1 MPKVYR
7 QVVSDRSITS
17 SKSFNDFLY
26 AWIVLHSE
34 EENGE
39 RYIWKRDFVFS
50 KLEAELGMTR
60 KTAKNYFDNLV
71 ELGLVADIEDK
82 WVLADLGVDGFKI
95 EQHILERLVSMK
107 TRYAVS
113 LYVYLVRGYYVAGQT
128 QLVILLD
135 NVKDYLGLGKNTRSN
150 NYIIT
155 DLFED
160 FRTMG
165 LLNCVL
171 NFDNKTVKQYYTL
184 TGIGRK
190 NYF

>member
-1 MPKVYR
+1 MAKVYR
-7 QVVSDRSITS
+7 QVVADKSITS

-39 RYIWKRDFVFS
+39 RYIWKRDFVIS
-50 KLEAELGMTR
+50 KLESEFGMTR
-60 KTAKNYFDNLV
+60 KTAKIYFDNLV
-71 ELGLVADIEDK
+71 KLGLVVDMGDK
-82 WVLADLGVDGFKI
+82 WILVDLGIEGFKV
-95 EQHILERLVSMK
+95 ERRILERLVDMK
-107 TRYAVS
+107 KRYAVS

-135 NVKDYLGLGKNTRSN
+135 NVKEYLGLGTNTRSN

-160 FRTMG
+160 FRVMG

-184 TGIGRK
+184 TGIGRS